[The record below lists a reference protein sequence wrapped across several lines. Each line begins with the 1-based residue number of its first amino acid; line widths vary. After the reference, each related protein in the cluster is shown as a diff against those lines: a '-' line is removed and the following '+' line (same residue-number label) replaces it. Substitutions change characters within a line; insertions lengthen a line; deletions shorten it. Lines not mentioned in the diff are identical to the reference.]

1 MWTPVRNEQICSS
14 FLTKTDQLQTTLS
27 SPESVFSLLETLSLN
42 TLHDVKTTEET
53 QTNNR
58 SADDLQ
64 HVEAQKPVLSV
75 KLGLHT
81 CYLIPK

>member
-1 MWTPVRNEQICSS
+1 MDTC
-14 FLTKTDQLQTTLS
+14 TKRADLQQFFDKNRSTADYFS

-64 HVEAQKPVLSV
+64 HVEAQKTRIIGETLTA
-75 KLGLHT
+75 H
-81 CYLIPK
+81 YFI